1 MLPSRREHR
10 FLKISVSAAY
20 LDFDLEITTPGNP
33 NGAQDASEAS
43 PKRSQ
48 TLSETLFRR
57 LWGSLGGL
65 LGELGLLERPRGGPG
80 AVLVPFGTHF
90 TSILD
95 HFAPHVGP
103 IFHVLGAILNEF
115 SLKTFFAGRE
125 TRKRHQ
131 RHESTSETEEASRRE
146 GRRDPEGYKIF
157 CTKMRLSA

>member
-10 FLKISVSAAY
+10 FPKISVSAVY
-20 LDFDLEITTPGNP
+20 LDFDLEITSPGDP

-65 LGELGLLERPRGGPG
+65 LGELGLLERPRDGPG

-90 TSILD
+90 PSILD
-95 HFAPHVGP
+95 HFTLHVGP
-103 IFHVLGAILNEF
+103 IFHVLGAILNKL
-115 SLKTFFAGRE
+115 SLRTFFAGRE

-131 RHESTSETEEASRRE
+131 RQESSSEPEEAFRRE
-146 GRRDPEGYKIF
+146 GRQAPVSKKSF
-157 CTKMRLSA
+157 F